1 VRALVV
7 DDEPVAR
14 RRLTRML
21 ARLKPPDA
29 VDVIGE
35 AADGDEA
42 LERIQVLAPDVVF
55 LDIRMP
61 GMDGLQLAR
70 RLSDSTHV
78 VFTTAYD
85 EHAVQA
91 FDAAAVDY
99 LLKPIETA
107 RLAAAVQK
115 VRRLQTPVPKQ
126 DLARLLAEIAERRT
140 PPRIAARHGDAVRIF
155 DPREISRFHA
165 EDRYTVFRHGG
176 REYLLDDS
184 IVALE
189 ARLAPWAFLRVHR
202 NELVNL
208 DHVKAVRR
216 EDDATLVDLANGE
229 RAAVSRRHLGE
240 LKRRLGIPA
249 R

>member
-1 VRALVV
+1 MRALIV
-7 DDEPVAR
+7 DDEAIAR
-14 RRLTRML
+14 NRLKRML
-21 ARLKPPDA
+21 ARLDPA
-29 VDVIGE
+29 VSVEVVGE
-35 AADGDEA
+35 AANADEA
-42 LERIQVLAPDVVF
+42 LERIRALEPDVVF

-61 GMDGLQLAR
+61 GMDGLELAR
-70 RLSDSTHV
+70 RLPDGTHV

-85 EHAVQA
+85 EYAVPA

-99 LLKPIETA
+99 LLKPLEAA
-107 RLAAAVQK
+107 RLAAALHK
-115 VRRLQTPVPKQ
+115 VRRLQAPLPRRE
-126 DLARLLAEIAERRT
+126 LERLLTEIAARRA
-140 PPRIAARHGDAVRIF
+140 PPRIAARHGDTVRIF

-165 EDRYTVFRHGG
+165 QDRYTVFCHTG

-189 ARLAPWAFLRVHR
+189 TRLTAWGFLRVHR

-216 EDDATLVDLANGE
+216 EDDETLVDLANGE
-229 RAAVSRRHLGE
+229 RAAVSRRHLVE
-240 LKRRLGIPA
+240 LKRRLGIVG